1 MNVLSWSWSSG
12 VDYARSRKHDS
23 MNLHCNLTSLACG
36 IDPELAAHPTSVAQ
50 LLPTESPDSDLQHDD
65 KTSPSLIVEKQERE
79 VAPKPSFDASS
90 VLAVANGVMSR
101 ESGGEKGAD
110 VRASRSRWWA
120 AVTVVPCL
128 GFILWRKIYRAYN
141 LHMWRARFTSVV
153 LLLLA
158 SLRAEHGRI
167 AQGAATAGAAVV
179 WVVLSQLWDFVDRS
193 VWATYVLPVG
203 RDEDA
208 GTWVIDALRAQLARG
223 GADRLDALPRT
234 DIERLE
240 SAVRTIELK
249 SSRFAGLSTQHLPLE
264 PKIQSKAYRL
274 CLVPLAGEKDGRVH
288 TVWVKQQDQQVTMRF
303 LQGAR
308 GWLPTPWMNPM
319 AAHIIAQ
326 STVQRARQAFC
337 TARCRH
343 TNVYRFSVRRQCWQK
358 DKPPPERLREIS
370 FIAPSD
376 ALDDCIAQQTLAD
389 DAIEFFGLRQWYR
402 ERGIPYRRGYLL
414 HGSPG
419 CGKSYFVRKL
429 AAAAGVPIYVLD
441 IGKTSTMTNESLP
454 AHMHAVESNAIVV
467 LRNIDA
473 FVGNRAMA
481 GVSKELTF
489 SGLLNVLDGA
499 LGANKGLIMILTTN
513 RFDRLRQDTQ
523 SADALLR
530 PGRVSLLG
538 HFGNPTAAQ
547 LRVYVTRL
555 FTPHDG
561 AGHGAEEMGGTKA
574 LAATAAESFVVA
586 IKEAFPN
593 GVSPAVVSMD
603 NARAALSKMA
613 EAATA
618 MIQQNEVWR
627 CPWSWQETKGVLMQ
641 PAARNVVEL
650 LRPRASERDVHDR
663 DGQTSLDSRIEDV
676 RAAWAELIQEFAK
689 NVQATRRARLAKQ
702 LEQHAVVLK
711 RELRRPTDVA
721 SERQERERGASD
733 AESLLQELSHPAVG
747 LATEALLAE
756 EPALR
761 RIVELVREQ
770 ILRLRRGEVD
780 TKENHGTTAASV
792 VCPHCGSELAR
803 QALRGNYCDSPNC
816 GAPPAWRCP
825 TPGCDFD
832 LCQSCHELA
841 ADSA

>member
-1 MNVLSWSWSSG
+1 M
-12 VDYARSRKHDS
+12 
-23 MNLHCNLTSLACG
+23 
-36 IDPELAAHPTSVAQ
+36 
-50 LLPTESPDSDLQHDD
+50 PDSKVHTLPPS
-65 KTSPSLIVEKQERE
+65 SPVENHGHE
-79 VAPKPSFDASS
+79 VPVKPSSDASA
-90 VLAVANGVMSR
+90 VLAVANGMAREPGEGQGATAKASWSR
-101 ESGGEKGAD
+101 CLAI
-110 VRASRSRWWA
+110 A
-120 AVTVVPCL
+120 AVILVPGVL
-128 GFILWRKIYRAYN
+128 LWRKIYTVYRVYEV
-141 LHMWRARFTSVV
+141 HMWKATATSV
-153 LLLLA
+153 LQLFLA
-158 SLRAEHGRI
+158 SLRAENGRI

-179 WVVLSQLWDFVDRS
+179 WVALSQLWDFVDRS
-193 VWATYVLPVG
+193 IWATYVLPVG

-208 GTWVIDALRAQLARG
+208 GTWVIDALRAQLARS

-249 SSRFAGLSTQHLPLE
+249 SSRFAELSTQHLPLE
-264 PKIQSKAYRL
+264 PKIQNKAYRL
-274 CLVPLAGEKDGRVH
+274 CLVPPPGEKDGRVH
-288 TVWVKQQDQQVTMRF
+288 TVWVKQEDQQVTMRF

-308 GWLPTPWMNPM
+308 GWVPVPWVNPA
-319 AAHIIAQ
+319 AAHAIAQ
-326 STVQRARQAFC
+326 FTVQRARQAFC
-337 TARCRH
+337 TARRRH
-343 TNVYRFSVRRQCWQK
+343 TNVYRFSVRRQRWQK
-358 DKPPPERLREIS
+358 DKPPPERLRDAS
-370 FIAPSD
+370 FINPAD
-376 ALDDCIAQQTLAD
+376 ATEDWTAQQTLAD
-389 DAIEFFGLRQWYR
+389 DSIEFFGLRQWYR

-414 HGSPG
+414 HGAPG

-467 LRNIDA
+467 LKNIDA

-538 HFGNPTAAQ
+538 HFGHPTATQ
-547 LRVYVTRL
+547 LRVYFTRL

-561 AGHGAEEMGGTKA
+561 AGSGAEEMGDTKFW
-574 LAATAAESFVVA
+574 LVNAAETFVVA
-586 IKEAFPN
+586 VKEAFPN
-593 GVSPAVVSMD
+593 GASPIDDASSTVS
-603 NARAALSKMA
+603 NAEGEP
-613 EAATA
+613 EAAET
-618 MIQQNEVWR
+618 QQTVVWR
-627 CPWSWQETKGVLMQ
+627 CPWSWQEVKGLLMQ
-641 PAARNVVEL
+641 PGANTVVDLVRTLAIEHK
-650 LRPRASERDVHDR
+650 VH
-663 DGQTSLDSRIEDV
+663 GQTAVETRNEEA
-676 RAAWAELIQEFAK
+676 RAAWADLIQEFSK

-721 SERQERERGASD
+721 SERLERERGASD
-733 AESLLQELSHPAVG
+733 AEALLQELSHPAVG
-747 LATEALLAE
+747 LASEASLAE

-761 RIVELVREQ
+761 RVVELVREQ

-780 TKENHGTTAASV
+780 TKEMQGAAASV
-792 VCPHCGSELAR
+792 SCPHCGTELAQ

-816 GAPPAWRCP
+816 GAPPSWRCP
-825 TPGCDFD
+825 RPGCDFD